1 MAKSSPVQFFKEVR
15 LEARKVTWP
24 TWKETW
30 ISTVMVFVMGLLAAL
45 FFFLVDQGL
54 SYGIRLILGLGK

>member
-54 SYGIRLILGLGK
+54 SYGIRLILGLGQ

>member
-1 MAKSSPVQFFKEVR
+1 MAKTSPVQFFKEVR

-54 SYGIRLILGLGK
+54 SIGIRLILGLGK